1 MIYSFLTSSTQFI
14 VELKQCSIVDKN
26 QVLIPDAGTDHK
38 GLPSCRQAK
47 EVSFLPFCNCL
58 TNKSL
63 STFANIWFDVKIAV
77 VLLIMLT
84 FNPLFQ
90 SRKWKQVETS
100 QPKFCS
106 KSGAALGLKVKKILT
121 LSYSDRQKVILFGYH
136 LSLVISCRYCWS
148 TFFFCFPFLHR
159 IVIKEMKIVEQ

>member
-90 SRKWKQVETS
+90 SRKWKQVETES
-100 QPKFCS
+100 AKVLQQIWSCIRIESEEYPNSFLFRQTKGNSFWIPFISGYLMQVFRKFS
-106 KSGAALGLKVKKILT
+106 
-121 LSYSDRQKVILFGYH
+121 
-136 LSLVISCRYCWS
+136 
-148 TFFFCFPFLHR
+148 
-159 IVIKEMKIVEQ
+159 